1 MTPGSP
7 FLSSV
12 ALLAC
17 VALIGLS
24 ADALAQSRPL
34 TSRMS
39 CSHARNLVAAQGSI
53 VLSTSPLAYD
63 RYVRGNGYCV
73 LGETTEPAWVPTADT
88 AQCSIGYRCA
98 SRQITS
104 RN

>member
-1 MTPGSP
+1 MTLCSP
-7 FLSSV
+7 LLSPV

-24 ADALAQSRPL
+24 ADALAQSHPL

-39 CSHARNLVAAQGSI
+39 YSQARVLVAAQGSI
-53 VLSTSPLAYD
+53 VLNTSPLTYD
-63 RYVRGNGYCV
+63 RYVRGNGYCA

-98 SRQITS
+98 TRQITS

>member
-1 MTPGSP
+1 MTLCSP
-7 FLSSV
+7 LLSPV
-12 ALLAC
+12 ALLAY

-39 CSHARNLVAAQGSI
+39 CSQARGLVAAQGSI
-53 VLSTSPLAYD
+53 VLNTSPLTYD

-73 LGETTEPAWVPTADT
+73 LGETTEPAWVPTLDT

-98 SRQITS
+98 TRQITS